1 MIIRNFLFNDVKF
14 EEEKTIKR
22 FLSLIQM
29 RKVISLPKYARSS

>member
-29 RKVISLPKYARSS
+29 CKVISLPKYARSS

>member
-1 MIIRNFLFNDVKF
+1 MIIRNFLFNVKF

-29 RKVISLPKYARSS
+29 CKVISLPKYARSS